1 MPTDT
6 TLVRADLLANIQV
19 AKDALSAAQDA
30 LDTFDAIA
38 ENNRFATVQGGVRR
52 IEGLLMSRAHADCEG
67 SYNCGD
73 DVYEQE
79 FMVGEVVYVGRLEC
93 EYNRHDKTY
102 YYLDSSSFSYS
113 PK

>member
-6 TLVRADLLANIQV
+6 NPTRASLLANIQV
-19 AKDALSAAQDA
+19 AKDALSAAQGALDEFDA
-30 LDTFDAIA
+30 LA
-38 ENNRFATVQGGVRR
+38 ENNRFTTLKEGVRR
-52 IEGLLMSRAHADCEG
+52 IEELLMSRAHADCEG

-73 DVYEQE
+73 EVYEQE

-102 YYLDSSSFSYS
+102 YYIDSSSFSYS